1 MSTSLVHVLTVI
13 GKGAKQVEAA
23 CEELRGR
30 RVERHTQRYGSDDWS
45 ERDHR
50 DIDDLCVALLRASRK
65 LPVYYYAQ
73 YLDSWSIAS
82 SMFSLLEW
90 PDGMKRLIY
99 GSAFNLAFYPS
110 RYSQEF
116 LAQIKRRRRTKLYR
130 TQVEDRW
137 YLDRVKE
144 AFEGTLWLERKFVVA
159 SIDEWIEGSRH
170 DDDIKAALES
180 PIDLTESKSSAANT
194 RNTGSR
200 GSLRADL

>member
-13 GKGAKQVEAA
+13 GKGATQVEAA

-30 RVERHTQRYGSDDWS
+30 RVERDPQLYGSDDWS

-73 YLDSWSIAS
+73 YLDSWSIGR
-82 SMFSLLEW
+82 SMYRLLDW
-90 PDGMKRLIY
+90 PDGMKRLIL
-99 GSAFNLAFYPS
+99 GSAFSLVFYPS

-130 TQVEDRW
+130 NQREDRW
-137 YLDRVKE
+137 YLDQVKE
-144 AFEGTLWLERKFVVA
+144 AFESALWLEDNFIVV
-159 SIDEWIEGSRH
+159 SIDECIEPSRY
-170 DDDIKAALES
+170 DDEIKAALES
-180 PIDLTESKSSAANT
+180 PIDLTESKSSPANA

-200 GSLRADL
+200 GSLRVDL